1 MLLIPAGSLTVDV
14 PITIIDDSVIE
25 MDETAI
31 LNLQVPPGVVL
42 GTPSSFTLTIGDN
55 DAPPVID
62 FVRGDA
68 NADGAIGIADAIFLL
83 THLFSGGS
91 ASCLNALDANDDGG
105 NDVADAISLLT
116 YLFGGGAAPTAPVV
130 CGQDPT
136 PGPLDCG
143 GFAACP

>member
-1 MLLIPAGSLTVDV
+1 
-14 PITIIDDSVIE
+14 
-25 MDETAI
+25 
-31 LNLQVPPGVVL
+31 
-42 GTPSSFTLTIGDN
+42 
-55 DAPPVID
+55 
-62 FVRGDA
+62 
-68 NADGAIGIADAIFLL
+68 
-83 THLFSGGS
+83 HLFSGGS

-143 GFAACP
+143 GFSACP